1 MKQETIFYGGG
12 TSNSTAKRTEES
24 NLVEVEVGLVLILI
38 KRFRLGRLTL
48 YLLFVRPKS

>member
-24 NLVEVEVGLVLILI
+24 NLVEVGLVLILI